1 MAAEHHVRVR
11 SLSASGTF
19 AGGAFWPARA
29 DVEAH
34 VDGALLGCLRAHP
47 HLAVTDVEP
56 EPAPVEASAEAAMS
70 DVATVTSIH
79 RRRR

>member
-1 MAAEHHVRVR
+1 MSTKHHVKVR
-11 SLSASGTF
+11 SLNAAGTF

-29 DVEAH
+29 DVDAS
-34 VDGALLGCLRAHP
+34 VDDALLGCLRAHP

-56 EPAPVEASAEAAMS
+56 EPAPVEASAEAAMN
-70 DVATVTSIH
+70 DVATVTPV